1 MGTSNGKEAHAE
13 GHGEGHET
21 TSKFALDN
29 TPFELYVKTHQKNP
43 IAFKLMVHQ
52 CVVAIYQGNA
62 EAVARNLSPEI
73 VEQQFLRET
82 GGSGNLIMV
91 NHETEERVEVDGTSG

>member
-1 MGTSNGKEAHAE
+1 MGTSNGKEAQAE

-21 TSKFALDN
+21 TSKFAVDN

-62 EAVARNLSPEI
+62 EAVARNAQAGVRAHHFPK
-73 VEQQFLRET
+73 
-82 GGSGNLIMV
+82 
-91 NHETEERVEVDGTSG
+91 